1 MLDFIVK
8 KKKSIFAE
16 SSRDLTSGPIGRGLL
31 AFTIPIFLGQTLQQ
45 LYNIAD
51 AWVIGNFG
59 SNNAFA
65 AVSSSGSFIF
75 LIIGFFN
82 GVSVG
87 GGVVISHYFGA
98 RDMKMYA
105 VRFIRIFCLG

>member
-1 MLDFIVK
+1 MMAKFIGKIK
-8 KKKSIFAE
+8 KPEPGA
-16 SSRDLTSGPIGRGLL
+16 SSRDLTEGAIGRGLL
-31 AFTIPIFLGQTLQQ
+31 AFAVPIFLGQTLQQ
-45 LYNIAD
+45 FYNLAD

-59 SNNAFA
+59 SNSAFA
-65 AVSSSGSFIF
+65 AVSSSGSIIF

-98 RDMKMYA
+98 
-105 VRFIRIFCLG
+105 G